1 MSYSSR
7 VSLGARGHRE
17 PCQVRQAGSS
27 RRWQPLQCPRRPGL
41 AAQGRR
47 RRGQHDRQR
56 SWRCQRSRGWTWL
69 RMLLCR
75 KGEGKKKRRWMD
87 DGMGGTRG
95 DDEERE
101 RAGQRDGAKERER
114 ERELLL
120 RVGWCCARRNRPR
133 QQARSSSRSSGLTG
147 TSSLQSSLFHCA
159 PSQVLARFRPSALPD
174 WRITARFLP
183 ACRHIS
189 DPRLHDSAKPPTM
202 SASSNP
208 PCFKTNIVT
217 VSVIYPVSHRHTG
230 MY

>member
-75 KGEGKKKRRWMD
+75 KGEGKRKRRWMD

-95 DDEERE
+95 EMTKRE
-101 RAGQRDGAKERER
+101 RKSGTERQRDGAKERER
-114 ERELLL
+114 AVAACWLVLREKK
-120 RVGWCCARRNRPR
+120 
-133 QQARSSSRSSGLTG
+133 QTQT
-147 TSSLQSSLFHCA
+147 TSSLLFPLLGTDRDLQSPVFTLPLCSK
-159 PSQVLARFRPSALPD
+159 PSPRSISSERPS
-174 WRITARFLP
+174 
-183 ACRHIS
+183 
-189 DPRLHDSAKPPTM
+189 RLANHRPIPTCVP
-202 SASSNP
+202 SYFGSTP
-208 PCFKTNIVT
+208 T
-217 VSVIYPVSHRHTG
+217 
-230 MY
+230 